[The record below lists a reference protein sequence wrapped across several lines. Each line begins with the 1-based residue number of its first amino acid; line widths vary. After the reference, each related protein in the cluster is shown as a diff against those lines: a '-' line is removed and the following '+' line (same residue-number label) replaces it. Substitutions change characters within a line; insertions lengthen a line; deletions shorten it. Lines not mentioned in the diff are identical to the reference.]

1 MLARIARSWAWLEN
15 TLVVLILACMLVS
28 AIVQVGLRNG
38 FDSGIAWVE
47 AFQQYA
53 LLWLAF
59 LGASIASRERK
70 HISIDAFLL
79 LLPERFRKMSR
90 WLPALFA
97 AGVCAVAGWC
107 CWLLVV
113 YEQESGEMAF
123 GSVPLWWCLTIMPV
137 SFGVMALRSLTTL
150 WMPPAGEG

>member
-1 MLARIARSWAWLEN
+1 MIARIARHWACLEN
-15 TLVVLILACMLVS
+15 TLVVLILACMLLL
-28 AIVQVGLRNG
+28 AILQVVLRNG
-38 FDSGIAWVE
+38 FDSGIEWVE
-47 AFQQYA
+47 AFLRYA
-53 LLWLAF
+53 VLWLGF

-97 AGVCAVAGWC
+97 AGVCAVAAWC
-107 CWLLVV
+107 CGLLLV
-113 YEQESGEMAF
+113 YEMESGDRAF

-137 SFGVMALRSLTTL
+137 SFGVMAVRSLTTL

>member
-1 MLARIARSWAWLEN
+1 MLARIARHWAWLEN
-15 TLVVLILACMLVS
+15 TLVVLILASMLIS
-28 AIVQVGLRNG
+28 AIVQVILRNG
-38 FDSGIAWVE
+38 FDSGIDWVE

-53 LLWLAF
+53 LLWLGF

-79 LLPERFRKMSR
+79 LLPERFRTSTR
-90 WLPALFA
+90 WLPALFS
-97 AGVCAVAGWC
+97 AGVCAVAAWC

-123 GSVPLWWCLTIMPV
+123 GRVPLWWCLIIMPV

-150 WMPPAGEG
+150 WMTPPGED